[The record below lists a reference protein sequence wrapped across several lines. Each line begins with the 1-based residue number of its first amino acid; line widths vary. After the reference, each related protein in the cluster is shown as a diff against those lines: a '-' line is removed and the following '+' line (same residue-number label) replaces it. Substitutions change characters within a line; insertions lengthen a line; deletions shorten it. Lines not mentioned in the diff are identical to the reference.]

1 MKKMILPILAILTFC
16 SCDNNNVSHNPTG
29 PTPWVT
35 IIKFTKPEY
44 VNNLIVSDYKNF
56 DNFILMR
63 GNECSANYLM
73 NFHSQNWNHRFP
85 SLEDRTPYIE
95 LTDGWYLVDWT
106 WYHYP
111 YDGKTLLT
119 EVTWDIYNGECN
131 FDKSVPHISK
141 NVFQKKEIEFAS
153 FVTYLF
159 QNGECPMFDIYV
171 DYYKDTVRANEY
183 LYFSS
188 IFGHLDGFDGNYG
201 DFLEGPEDRCLCNLT
216 EELDDLWETIR
227 QQLINIINNG
237 DLDKLPVADYEILL
251 KESEEYGRDHI

>member
-1 MKKMILPILAILTFC
+1 
-16 SCDNNNVSHNPTG
+16 
-29 PTPWVT
+29 
-35 IIKFTKPEY
+35 
-44 VNNLIVSDYKNF
+44 
-56 DNFILMR
+56 
-63 GNECSANYLM
+63 
-73 NFHSQNWNHRFP
+73 
-85 SLEDRTPYIE
+85 
-95 LTDGWYLVDWT
+95 
-106 WYHYP
+106 
-111 YDGKTLLT
+111 
-119 EVTWDIYNGECN
+119 
-131 FDKSVPHISK
+131 
-141 NVFQKKEIEFAS
+141 
-153 FVTYLF
+153 
-159 QNGECPMFDIYV
+159 MFDIYV